1 VHAFVLDNG
10 ALSDLAT
17 LGGEYSIAMAINA
30 VRQVVGISSTFVDN
44 RAFLYAGTRI
54 FDLFG
59 EATGVNG
66 INASGDIVGQV
77 ANVIPFLYAGGNVYD
92 LNHLVANP
100 LAGAPLTDAR
110 AINDAGQIVANSCV
124 LSVCNAF
131 RLDPVVDGYVPPIVS
146 VYEFY
151 SRTGWMFKANDRA
164 VAGAQPVCRFYI
176 PPQHGDSHFF
186 AASPDECA
194 TVLGNAA
201 TDPNYSGY
209 VKETAAAFHAPLP
222 DASGACATGTSPVY
236 QLWNHRADSNH
247 RYTTD
252 RAVREQMIAAGYVPE
267 GYGPHGVGMCAP
279 N

>member
-1 VHAFVLDNG
+1 
-10 ALSDLAT
+10 
-17 LGGEYSIAMAINA
+17 M
-30 VRQVVGISSTFVDN
+30 
-44 RAFLYAGTRI
+44 
-54 FDLFG
+54 FDLLG

-66 INASGDIVGQV
+66 INASGDIVGQTG
-77 ANVIPFLYAGGNVYD
+77 NVTPFLYSGGNIRD
-92 LNHLVANP
+92 LNQLLANP

-131 RLDPVVDGYVPPIVS
+131 RLDPVVDGVVPPILY

-151 SRTGWMFKANDRA
+151 NAALDHYFVTADPREVFELDLGFSLRGWSRTGRMFKANDRA

-176 PPQHGDSHFF
+176 PAQLGDSHFF
-186 AASPDECA
+186 SASPDECA
-194 TVLGNAA
+194 AVLRNAA

-209 VKETAAAFHAPLP
+209 EQESAAAFHAPLP
-222 DASGACATGTSPVY
+222 DASGACPTGTSPVY
-236 QLWNHRADSNH
+236 RLWNRRADSNH

-252 RAVREQMIAAGYVPE
+252 RAVRAQMIAAGYVPE
-267 GYGPHGVGMCAP
+267 GYGPDGVAMCAP